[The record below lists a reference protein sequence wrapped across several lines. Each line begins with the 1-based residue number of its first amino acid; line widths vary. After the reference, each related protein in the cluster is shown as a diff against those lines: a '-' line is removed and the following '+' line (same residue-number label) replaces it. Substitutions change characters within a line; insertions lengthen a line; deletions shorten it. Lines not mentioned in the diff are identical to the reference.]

1 MNWGLGTVPHIKSM
15 IIFKNLSD
23 ISEKLPN
30 AVVTIG
36 NFDGVH
42 LGHRE
47 IFRRVKQLAAELG
60 GVSVVVTFVPH
71 PLKVLAPEKSPL
83 LINTYAEKETLI
95 EASGIDYLIE
105 IPFDEKFAAITAR
118 EFVGTVLVE
127 KIGVNKLVI
136 GYDYA
141 FGRNREGDVALL
153 RQLGEELS
161 FKVEVLEPISNG
173 RTIFSSS
180 LIRTMMMNGDV
191 KGVVSLLGRHFSLG
205 GTVVHGHHRGKGL
218 GFPTANIETD
228 KELLPKD
235 GVYAVKVKIDDVLY
249 DGACNIGSNP
259 TFKDERLAI
268 EVFLFD
274 FEGDLYGK
282 DARLYF
288 IDRIRGELTF
298 PDVPSLQ
305 KAIAKDI
312 ERCREILRDAAI
324 IEYREYLVKG

>member
-1 MNWGLGTVPHIKSM
+1 M
-15 IIFKNLSD
+15 IIFKDLSN
-23 ISEKLPN
+23 IVEKLPN

-47 IFRRVKQLAAELG
+47 IFRRVKKSAAELG

-83 LINTYAEKETLI
+83 LINTYEEKETLI

-105 IPFDEKFAAITAR
+105 IPFNMKFAALTAG
-118 EFVGTVLVE
+118 EFVKTVLVE
-127 KIGVNKLVI
+127 KIGVRKLVI

-141 FGRNREGDVALL
+141 FGRDREGDVALL
-153 RQLGEELS
+153 SRLGEEFS
-161 FKVEVLEPISNG
+161 YEVEVLEPIHDG
-173 RTIFSSS
+173 KIVFSSTS
-180 LIRTMMMNGDV
+180 VRTMIMNGDV
-191 KGVVSLLGRHFSLG
+191 KGVIPLLGRHFSLG

-228 KELLPKD
+228 KELLPKE

-249 DGACNIGSNP
+249 DGACNIGNNP
-259 TFKDERLAI
+259 TFKDERLAV

-274 FEGDLYGK
+274 FDGDLYGREV
-282 DARLYF
+282 RLYF
-288 IDRIRGELTF
+288 IDRVRGEQTF
-298 PDVPSLQ
+298 PDIPSLQ
-305 KAIAKDI
+305 RAIAEDI
-312 ERCREILRDAAI
+312 GRCREILGDAAV
-324 IEYREYLVKG
+324 IEYREYLLKD